1 MGVNLHHN
9 NYKLMYQEEKAL
21 RMIAEKDRDDHKE
34 MTTYYGEQLMSL
46 NAEVAI
52 LKQELLRAKRKVC

>member
-1 MGVNLHHN
+1 MSVNLHHN
-9 NYKLMYQEEKAL
+9 SYKLMYQEEKAL
-21 RMIAEKDRDDHKE
+21 RMIAEKERDEHKE
-34 MTTYYGEQLMSL
+34 MTMYYGEQLMAL

>member
-1 MGVNLHHN
+1 MSVNLHHN

-21 RMIAEKDRDDHKE
+21 RMIAEKERDDHKE
-34 MTTYYGEQLMSL
+34 MTMYYSEQLMAL